1 MLYVKWQPEYGSE
14 EKTRQALNTSN
25 SGCDMQPPKPLSLD
39 EVEGANLL
47 KVLQQR
53 ELQIGKHAISL
64 RLDREQRARLAVAD
78 AQGQRHEFTLLRT
91 SSMAKMVDDTLR
103 DPDGSGFG
111 FVIEKKGDK
120 HVLRA
125 SAAGFVANVD
135 VDDLDEGVRGLLEK
149 KGVFSRTTLEPGRA
163 APGMYLS
170 FPFRSK
176 KPWTLHDEHGEESI
190 QFENALPE
198 SDDKSQV
205 FAKTP

>member
-1 MLYVKWQPEYGSE
+1 MAGIGGVVLLCIAGVLYVKWQPEYGSE
-14 EKTRQALNTSN
+14 EKTRRALTTHTGNGSE
-25 SGCDMQPPKPLSLD
+25 MQPPKALSLD

-53 ELQIGKHAISL
+53 ELQIGRHAISL

-78 AQGQRHEFTLLRT
+78 ARGQRHEFTLLRT

-135 VDDLDEGVRGLLEK
+135 VADLDEGVRE
-149 KGVFSRTTLEPGRA
+149 
-163 APGMYLS
+163 M
-170 FPFRSK
+170 
-176 KPWTLHDEHGEESI
+176 
-190 QFENALPE
+190 
-198 SDDKSQV
+198 
-205 FAKTP
+205 